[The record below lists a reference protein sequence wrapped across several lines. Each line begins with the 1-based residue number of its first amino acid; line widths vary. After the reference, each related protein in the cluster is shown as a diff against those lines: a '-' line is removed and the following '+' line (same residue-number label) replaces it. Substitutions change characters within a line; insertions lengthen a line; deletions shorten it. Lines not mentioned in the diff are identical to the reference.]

1 MPLPGLWKLELNSDA
16 RIYSDDFGDFASTD
30 VQAEPSTDDGQDAT
44 ALVSIAPYS
53 VLVYS
58 YSG

>member
-1 MPLPGLWKLELNSDA
+1 MPLAGQWQLELNSDA
-16 RIYSDDFGDFASTD
+16 RIYSDDFGDFLSTD
-30 VQAEPSTDDGQDAT
+30 TEANGDAKDGQPVS

-58 YSG
+58 LRG